1 MQINIDI
8 EQTIADAVAAAIA
21 PERIG
26 EIIKTNVQ
34 KTVDEAVNQAFR
46 YHGEFSKAMMKA
58 VEETTPH
65 EMTLDKQADWNH
77 FITAAINQRLT
88 AYNEQRLTEVIM
100 PTLDKLL
107 EKPPE
112 SIKLSEIVL
121 AAVAHWREYADA
133 IDPKLE
139 VSRSNVGTSTVYSH
153 ITISKKNRSYLS
165 KDIQIACNDKGE
177 VYSVKFDDSDVSK
190 IKFAGPFFSIEQ
202 KLFNL
207 YACRTKIEIDVESI
221 EDVDL
226 DSLEESDED

>member
-1 MQINIDI
+1 MKIDIDI
-8 EQTIADAVAAAIA
+8 EKTIADAVAAATA

-34 KTVDEAVNQAFR
+34 KTVDGAVNQAFGR
-46 YHGEFSKAMMKA
+46 YGEFSKAVQAA
-58 VEETTPH
+58 VNEIAPH

-77 FITAAINQRLT
+77 FITNAINQRLA
-88 AYNEQRLTEVIM
+88 AYNEQRLAEAIM

-112 SIKLSEIVL
+112 SVKLSEIVL
-121 AAVAHWREYADA
+121 AAVAHWREYDDA

-139 VSRSNVGTSTVYSH
+139 VSRSNVGTSTVFSH

-165 KDIQIACNDKGE
+165 KDIQLACNDKGE
-177 VYSVKFDDSDVSK
+177 VYSVKFDGSDVSK
-190 IKFAGPFFSIEQ
+190 IKFAGPFFNIEQ

-207 YACRTKIEIDVESI
+207 YACRTKLEIDVESI
-221 EDVDL
+221 EDIDL
-226 DSLEESDED
+226 DFDSENDD